1 MTKNNTNTS
10 RSDAPRAE
18 DSPSTPRIPRRA
30 RSEKTQDR
38 RDAGQPR
45 HASHLP
51 SETGIVP
58 AANPETNAVTPA
70 SEPEVQHGTGETG
83 AEHNPVLATILGL
96 GGSDGFNG
104 CDLVIPGM
112 PEPEA
117 PEVPSAGSADHDTSE
132 APPADPSDREV
143 SDMFMGENPSISPE
157 AIERANQR
165 EARLSPEMKNAFLRF
180 RNSARAAR
188 SSRSALA
195 MSKLMRIRLPYP
207 RQIEGMGEL
216 EELRLLGLEMQGE
229 QQLALTI
236 FERTGCG
243 KSTLAQQYKLMRNME
258 KANSV
263 IHARMGTSGT
273 ARDLWVSVMS
283 ELGDGFA
290 SAGNEHSLR
299 RRAMK
304 ALEDAGVELLILDET
319 QHSGQKTGFSREV
332 TAELKIMLD
341 TGKVPIVLMGTEKAV
356 PMIQTD
362 RELAGRMFSPCR
374 LAPLEMTD
382 DEDFDLWCDMLQ
394 DLDARM
400 VAENLLTQPFGFDRE
415 EIAEALGEIT
425 EGIIGQL
432 MRVML
437 MAVRNMVHDER
448 TVMTMQD
455 LIFAVDEW
463 SNELGFAKSNPLR
476 SL

>member
-1 MTKNNTNTS
+1 MSTVSEKQTVAST
-10 RSDAPRAE
+10 DAATTAVPKA
-18 DSPSTPRIPRRA
+18 RIPRRP
-30 RSEKTQDR
+30 RPEKAHDR

-45 HASHLP
+45 ATGGVPAQNDMLISGPRPDHDAVVVGAALSEEPVAAKVSAETQELHPCDVLGGAEPDISATGIEEASH
-51 SETGIVP
+51 
-58 AANPETNAVTPA
+58 
-70 SEPEVQHGTGETG
+70 
-83 AEHNPVLATILGL
+83 
-96 GGSDGFNG
+96 
-104 CDLVIPGM
+104 
-112 PEPEA
+112 
-117 PEVPSAGSADHDTSE
+117 
-132 APPADPSDREV
+132 
-143 SDMFMGENPSISPE
+143 
-157 AIERANQR
+157 R
-165 EARLSPEMKNAFLRF
+165 EARLSPEMRNAFMRF
-180 RNSARAAR
+180 RSSKMAIR
-188 SSRSALA
+188 SSASALA
-195 MSKLMRIRLPYP
+195 MGKLMRTRLPYP

-236 FERTGCG
+236 FERSGCG

-258 KANSV
+258 KPNSV
-263 IHARMGTSGT
+263 LHARMGTSGT

-304 ALEDAGVELLILDET
+304 GLEDAGVELLILDET
-319 QHSGQKTGFSREV
+319 QHSGQRTGFSSDV

-356 PMIQTD
+356 PLIKAD

-374 LAPLEMTD
+374 LSPLEMTD
-382 DEDFDLWCDMLQ
+382 DDDFELWCDFLQ

-400 VAENLLTQPFGFDRE
+400 VAENILAQPFGFDRE
-415 EIAEALGEIT
+415 EVAEALGEIT

-437 MAVRNMVHDER
+437 MAVRDMVRDGR
-448 TVMTMQD
+448 QVMEMVD
-455 LIFAVDEW
+455 LINSVDEW
-463 SNELGFAKSNPLR
+463 SNELGFASSNPLR
-476 SL
+476 DI

>member
-1 MTKNNTNTS
+1 MPKA
-10 RSDAPRAE
+10 RL
-18 DSPSTPRIPRRA
+18 PRRA
-30 RSEKTQDR
+30 RPESAKDR

-45 HASHLP
+45 S
-51 SETGIVP
+51 GRVP
-58 AANPETNAVTPA
+58 TEAEAPEDAPVRDANFGNNAD
-70 SEPEVQHGTGETG
+70 
-83 AEHNPVLATILGL
+83 
-96 GGSDGFNG
+96 DGFNG
-104 CDLVIPGM
+104 GDLI
-112 PEPEA
+112 
-117 PEVPSAGSADHDTSE
+117 VPSEPNQSADGTGANDASASDAGDE
-132 APPADPSDREV
+132 ASATDPVAGTDGPAVPPRPQACKDLPPIDPA
-143 SDMFMGENPSISPE
+143 
-157 AIERANQR
+157 AIE
-165 EARLSPEMKNAFLRF
+165 EADRKEATLSPEMASAFLRF
-180 RNSARAAR
+180 RQSKMSAR
-188 SSRSALA
+188 SSRVALA

-258 KANSV
+258 KPDSV
-263 IHARMGTSGT
+263 LHARMGTSGS

-299 RRAMK
+299 RRAMQ
-304 ALEDAGVELLILDET
+304 AMEDAGVELLILDET
-319 QHSGQKTGFSREV
+319 QHSGQKTGFSKDV

-341 TGKVPIVLMGTEKAV
+341 TGKVPIVLLGTEKAV
-356 PMIQTD
+356 PLFAAD
-362 RELAGRMFSPCR
+362 RELAGRMFAPCR

-382 DEDFDLWCDMLQ
+382 DDDFDLWCDMLQ

-400 VAENLLTQPFGFDRE
+400 VADGILSQPFGLDRE
-415 EIAEALGEIT
+415 AVAEALGEIC

-437 MAVRNMVHDER
+437 MAVRNTVRDDR
-448 TVMTMQD
+448 RVMTMQD
-455 LIFAVDEW
+455 LVFAVDEW
-463 SNELGFAKSNPLR
+463 SRELGFSKTNPLR
-476 SL
+476 NI